1 MGCIRTRARRRRNQD
16 DSNERQFVKES
27 EGFSL
32 RLDRDQMTEAERL
45 RTAETLEK
53 AARRLRLNQP
63 ADADDVTTDVVTESS
78 TLRKFPLSSGMD

>member
-1 MGCIRTRARRRRNQD
+1 MRDYRSQD
-16 DSNERQFVKES
+16 DSNERQFIQES

-45 RTAETLEK
+45 KAAETLEK
-53 AARRLRLNQP
+53 AARRLRINHN
-63 ADADDVTTDVVTESS
+63 ADAGDIATDAVTESS

>member
-1 MGCIRTRARRRRNQD
+1 MRDYRSQD
-16 DSNERQFVKES
+16 DSNERQFVQES

-45 RTAETLEK
+45 KAAETLEK
-53 AARRLRLNQP
+53 AARRLRINHN
-63 ADADDVTTDVVTESS
+63 ADASDVTTDAVTESS